1 MLTIPQTRIQ
11 VSLNS
16 NEMVILKSIALG
28 LGCNTIIK
36 LLEIT
41 ESNYQSVCQS
51 ICTKMGVH
59 NSFTAVQFA
68 FKNGLLQ
75 EKEFTSEKLKGLAL
89 EFATKN
95 IDRIKP
101 LSERDPKKCLWEFYD
116 LLLDFMTCMEAAN
129 QYDSYPVEK

>member
-51 ICTKMGVH
+51 IYTKMGVH

-101 LSERDPKKCLWEFYD
+101 LSERDPKK
-116 LLLDFMTCMEAAN
+116 
-129 QYDSYPVEK
+129 